1 MSDAPLGWNWTRSR
15 QTGRP
20 AVSAEM
26 TALIERLAVEDASWV
41 YQRIQGKLLKVGY
54 RAGWDIT

>member
-1 MSDAPLGWNWTRSR
+1 MI
-15 QTGRP
+15 
-20 AVSAEM
+20 
-26 TALIERLAVEDASWV
+26 ALIERLAVEDASWV